1 MTSRQLFWMLPVS
14 AVVLIGA
21 TLWEQSRRRG
31 GDRPEVQVGTVQQ
44 SVGPELQFELYDSR
58 NRTVRLSR
66 YLGRHRV
73 DVVFLATG
81 ASVNDDPVV
90 KAVGQPSLSRV
101 ILVISQQLPQVIRRD
116 LAGQPE
122 GGVVVLS
129 DAGGR
134 MGQSPGAAARAWGAM
149 DDGGKRSTGL
159 AGTLLTG
166 PGEWTGRSASQSRES
181 FAESLL
187 DQKSLGNRGN
197 NPWSTRHRRKLAT
210 RAAGCRAAGWRVA
223 SWAWD

>member
-14 AVVLIGA
+14 AVLLIVT
-21 TLWEQSRRRG
+21 TLWEQSRRRPG
-31 GDRPEVQVGTVQQ
+31 GRQPEVQVGTVQQ
-44 SVGPELQFELYDSR
+44 LVGPELQFELYDSR

-149 DDGGKRSTGL
+149 DDGGEGDRTRWYVIDRAGRVDWAVGQPVSRKFRGKPPGPEITG
-159 AGTLLTG
+159 
-166 PGEWTGRSASQSRES
+166 QSG
-181 FAESLL
+181 
-187 DQKSLGNRGN
+187 Q
-197 NPWSTRHRRKLAT
+197 
-210 RAAGCRAAGWRVA
+210 
-223 SWAWD
+223 

>member
-14 AVVLIGA
+14 AVLLIVA
-21 TLWEQSRRRG
+21 TLWEQSRRRPG
-31 GDRPEVQVGTVQQ
+31 GDPPEVQVGTVQQ
-44 SVGPELQFELYDSR
+44 SVGPELQFELYDSG

-149 DDGGKRSTGL
+149 DDGGEVDRTRWYVIDRAGRVDWAVGQPVSRKFRGKPLGPEITG
-159 AGTLLTG
+159 
-166 PGEWTGRSASQSRES
+166 QSG
-181 FAESLL
+181 
-187 DQKSLGNRGN
+187 Q
-197 NPWSTRHRRKLAT
+197 
-210 RAAGCRAAGWRVA
+210 
-223 SWAWD
+223 

>member
-1 MTSRQLFWMLPVS
+1 MTSRQLFWVLPVS
-14 AVVLIGA
+14 AVVLILA
-21 TLWEQSRRRG
+21 TLWEQSRRRPG
-31 GDRPEVQVGTVQQ
+31 GDRPEVQVDTVQQ

-101 ILVISQQLPQVIRRD
+101 ILVVSQQLPQLIRRE

-149 DDGGKRSTGL
+149 GDGETVDTTRWYVIDRAGRVDWAVGRPVSRTIRGK
-159 AGTLLTG
+159 TLDPEI
-166 PGEWTGRSASQSRES
+166 PGQSE
-181 FAESLL
+181 
-187 DQKSLGNRGN
+187 Q
-197 NPWSTRHRRKLAT
+197 
-210 RAAGCRAAGWRVA
+210 
-223 SWAWD
+223 

>member
-31 GDRPEVQVGTVQQ
+31 GDRPEVQVSTVQQ

-149 DDGGKRSTGL
+149 DDGGEVDRTRWYVIDRAGRVDWAVGQPVSRKFRGKPPGPEITG
-159 AGTLLTG
+159 
-166 PGEWTGRSASQSRES
+166 QSG
-181 FAESLL
+181 
-187 DQKSLGNRGN
+187 Q
-197 NPWSTRHRRKLAT
+197 
-210 RAAGCRAAGWRVA
+210 
-223 SWAWD
+223 

>member
-149 DDGGKRSTGL
+149 DDGGEVDRTRWYVIDRAGRVDWAVGQPVSRKFRGKPPGPEITG
-159 AGTLLTG
+159 
-166 PGEWTGRSASQSRES
+166 QSG
-181 FAESLL
+181 
-187 DQKSLGNRGN
+187 Q
-197 NPWSTRHRRKLAT
+197 
-210 RAAGCRAAGWRVA
+210 
-223 SWAWD
+223 